1 MFKKHGTKR
10 ALFMNAKGKQASIGE
25 SNIHVA
31 ALRCLPLSFLRASE
45 PRFIFILKNND
56 SRLQCRLS
64 APVYH
69 VATITTTDFGF
80 SHFVYRDGYVQSNTR
95 VFQFFFLLK
104 DKKTHEETCDDD
116 ECSRSL
122 TADTSVST
130 VFQYQTYS
138 TTVGPMVGAAVQ
150 HMHALDSVGGYY
162 HRTISG
168 PGAALDA
175 LWSDVLPGG
184 IPIVPTA
191 GLVFTVDNSYLY
203 PYDTTSVISTQTI
216 VLWNSVSSLMLFRI
230 KSITYPT
237 GIINYGG
244 YLGPTASYKIALGSR
259 SHNLS
264 RHRCRCRTPSCR
276 V

>member
-1 MFKKHGTKR
+1 MLFLSLLSCSVYFPLLRCDDYVCSIWHCKRRHKVYTKR
-10 ALFMNAKGKQASIGE
+10 QRPSVWAVSSPHSNAVSDGSTE
-25 SNIHVA
+25 SQYYPSTTGGIVFRA
-31 ALRCLPLSFLRASE
+31 A
-45 PRFIFILKNND
+45 
-56 SRLQCRLS
+56 
-64 APVYH
+64 
-69 VATITTTDFGF
+69 
-80 SHFVYRDGYVQSNTR
+80 
-95 VFQFFFLLK
+95 
-104 DKKTHEETCDDD
+104 
-116 ECSRSL
+116 
-122 TADTSVST
+122 SVST

-138 TTVGPMVGAAVQ
+138 TTVGPTVGAAVQ

-203 PYDTTSVISTQTI
+203 PYDTTPVISTQTI

-244 YLGPTASYKIALGSR
+244 YLPRTRSLALRSRRPLRPTTRVWTASVSF
-259 SHNLS
+259 LS
-264 RHRCRCRTPSCR
+264 SQR
-276 V
+276 